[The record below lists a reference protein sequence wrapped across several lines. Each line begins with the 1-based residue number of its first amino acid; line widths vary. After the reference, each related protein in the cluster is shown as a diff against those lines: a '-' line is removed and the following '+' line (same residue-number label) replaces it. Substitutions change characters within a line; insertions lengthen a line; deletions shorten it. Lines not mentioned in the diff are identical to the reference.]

1 MLLKHADQAIS
12 STDLQKKTRELLD
25 RISGGKQ
32 DHYVVM
38 RDNRPAAVM
47 MATERYEALIEELQD
62 LRIEAVARAHR
73 GARHPESDRRTAG
86 SRRAGQGRQT
96 FEW

>member
-1 MLLKHADQAIS
+1 MLLKRADQAIS

-47 MATERYEALIEELQD
+47 MATERYEALIEELED
-62 LRIEAVARAHR
+62 LRIEAVARAR
-73 GARHPESDRRTAG
+73 LGAPRKNYVSRKDMDAFIESL
-86 SRRAGQGRQT
+86 
-96 FEW
+96 

>member
-1 MLLKHADQAIS
+1 MLLKRADQAIS

-25 RISGGKQ
+25 RISKGKQ

-47 MATERYEALIEELQD
+47 MATDRYEALIEELED
-62 LRIEAVARAHR
+62 LRIEAVARAR
-73 GARHPESDRRTAG
+73 LATPRKNYVSLKDMDTFIESL
-86 SRRAGQGRQT
+86 
-96 FEW
+96 